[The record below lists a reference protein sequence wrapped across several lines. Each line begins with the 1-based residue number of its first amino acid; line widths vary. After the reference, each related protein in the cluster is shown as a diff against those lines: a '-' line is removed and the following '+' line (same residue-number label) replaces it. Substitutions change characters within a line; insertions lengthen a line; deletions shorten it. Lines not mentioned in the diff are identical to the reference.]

1 MSSVPLA
8 TKYKISERIRKMAC
22 TGQGRDALWVLVGCI
37 WTKTEIWSFFTGW
50 KKITLDGN
58 TSWAPSDK
66 NLLLWFSDSSLLELC
81 VTPQSR
87 SRLVRLWEKTDMIEA
102 ILVLIQEIEKQMHNG
117 MLPSCNCWK
126 WKHERIKTRLPLPVA
141 KIWLWKKIFSF

>member
-8 TKYKISERIRKMAC
+8 TKYKISERIRKMAH
-22 TGQGRDALWVLVGCI
+22 TGQRRDVLWVLDGCI

-66 NLLLWFSDSSLLELC
+66 NLPLWFSDSSLLEFC

-87 SRLVRLWEKTDMIEA
+87 SRLAKLWEKTDKIDV
-102 ILVLIQEIEKQMHNG
+102 ILVLIQEIEKQIHKEMGCYRHVIAGNRS
-117 MLPSCNCWK
+117 MR
-126 WKHERIKTRLPLPVA
+126 E
-141 KIWLWKKIFSF
+141 